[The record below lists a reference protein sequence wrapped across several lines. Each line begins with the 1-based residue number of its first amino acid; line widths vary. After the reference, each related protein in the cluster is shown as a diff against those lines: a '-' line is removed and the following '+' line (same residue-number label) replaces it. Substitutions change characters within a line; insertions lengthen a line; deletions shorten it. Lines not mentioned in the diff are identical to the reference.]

1 MADFRTMSLE
11 TYRGFATPDPALS
24 LTSDGRNYMLM
35 REGMEIFSRPAPQ
48 DPSDGRACGGLMA
61 ELFAASIDADPQYIE
76 TVMALAQKANLPDL
90 SMRVGNAN
98 WDQRH
103 NIKGYDGGT
112 WFSVVTRAGTPPAI
126 VDALNQE
133 IITALATQDLKERFT
148 AIGFDIRT
156 STPNEFAR
164 FIRDDMARVAK
175 VIKSSG
181 IKAE

>member
-1 MADFRTMSLE
+1 VLPHVKT
-11 TYRGFATPDPALS
+11 
-24 LTSDGRNYMLM
+24 
-35 REGMEIFSRPAPQ
+35 
-48 DPSDGRACGGLMA
+48 GRARILAFCAEKRHPNFPDIASTGEAGL
-61 ELFAASIDADPQYIE
+61 
-76 TVMALAQKANLPDL
+76 
-90 SMRVGNAN
+90 
-98 WDQRH
+98 
-103 NIKGYDGGT
+103 KGYDGGT